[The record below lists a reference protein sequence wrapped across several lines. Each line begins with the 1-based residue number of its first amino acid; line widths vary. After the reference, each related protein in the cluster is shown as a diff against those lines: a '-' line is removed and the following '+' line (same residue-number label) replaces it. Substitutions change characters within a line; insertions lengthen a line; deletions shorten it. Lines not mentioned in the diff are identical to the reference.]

1 MDAEVDRLPD
11 VAEKT
16 RFSLA
21 MYRMTPEE
29 LGVLLEKLQRLCP
42 AAIEEESKDELGI
55 NIDKIDAR
63 TFRELDRDSSN
74 EDAEHLAHDLLEASR
89 AADVRSSKELTA
101 TGARVRTVSHGLHET
116 VPAPAEPDEPAPPR
130 DAADAPPPPFPAADD
145 LDAADATPSK
155 FPRPWRLAYAAEDR
169 SQLRRALDRWLA
181 ELGVCERAPALEVD
195 VLKRDLSDGLVLCAL
210 AERLTGVKLAPLPPK
225 TPSLRRANLR
235 KALDVLRDWD
245 VPLGWRHPAP
255 ATEAGCERGDWGCLL
270 PLLEDCMRCSLK
282 WAPRAAFTEN
292 SAVDVTADGEAVSS
306 SGDAV
311 RPCVGPV
318 RARPPPRRLSVD
330 EESPPV
336 ARRWSEQS
344 FIRRAPRP
352 LPRD

>member
-1 MDAEVDRLPD
+1 VGDDLRD
-11 VAEKT
+11 
-16 RFSLA
+16 LA
-21 MYRMTPEE
+21 ASVNASANEE
-29 LGVLLEKLQRLCP
+29 
-42 AAIEEESKDELGI
+42 
-55 NIDKIDAR
+55 
-63 TFRELDRDSSN
+63 
-74 EDAEHLAHDLLEASR
+74 AEHLAHDLLEASR

-145 LDAADATPSK
+145 LDAAGATPSK

-181 ELGVCERAPALEVD
+181 ELGVCERAPALGVD

-225 TPSLRRANLR
+225 TQLIRRANLR

-270 PLLEDCMRCSLK
+270 PLLEDCYRCSLK
-282 WAPRAAFTEN
+282 WAPRAAFTEGV
-292 SAVDVTADGEAVSS
+292 SADVAADGEAVSS

-318 RARPPPRRLSVD
+318 RPRPPPRRLG
-330 EESPPV
+330 EEEDAPPV

>member
-16 RFSLA
+16 RLSHA
-21 MYRMTPEE
+21 IYRMTPEE

-116 VPAPAEPDEPAPPR
+116 VPAPAEPDEPAPP
-130 DAADAPPPPFPAADD
+130 
-145 LDAADATPSK
+145 LDAAAATPSK

-210 AERLTGVKLAPLPPK
+210 AERLTGIKLAPLPPK

-282 WAPRAAFTEN
+282 WAPRAAFTEGV
-292 SAVDVTADGEAVSS
+292 SADVAADGEAVSA

-318 RARPPPRRLSVD
+318 RARPPPRRLG
-330 EESPPV
+330 EEEDAPPV

-352 LPRD
+352 MPRD

>member
-1 MDAEVDRLPD
+1 MGGEDAVD
-11 VAEKT
+11 
-16 RFSLA
+16 
-21 MYRMTPEE
+21 TPST
-29 LGVLLEKLQRLCP
+29 GRRSWGCEKLQRLCP
-42 AAIEEESKDELGI
+42 AVEEESRELEIG
-55 NIDKIDAR
+55 IDKMR
-63 TFRELDRDSSN
+63 N

-116 VPAPAEPDEPAPPR
+116 VPAPAEPRPTSPR
-130 DAADAPPPPFPAADD
+130 RR

-210 AERLTGVKLAPLPPK
+210 AERLTGIKLAPLPPK

-270 PLLEDCMRCSLK
+270 PLLEDCYRCSLK
-282 WAPRAAFTEN
+282 WAPRAAFTEGA
-292 SAVDVTADGEAVSS
+292 SVDVAADGEAVSA

-318 RARPPPRRLSVD
+318 RPRPPPRRLG
-330 EESPPV
+330 EEEDAPPV
-336 ARRWSEQS
+336 ARRWSEQWL
-344 FIRRAPRP
+344 FGGRRGRCH
-352 LPRD
+352 RDRD

>member
-1 MDAEVDRLPD
+1 MEAEVDRL
-11 VAEKT
+11 A
-16 RFSLA
+16 
-21 MYRMTPEE
+21 
-29 LGVLLEKLQRLCP
+29 
-42 AAIEEESKDELGI
+42 AAIQES
-55 NIDKIDAR
+55 
-63 TFRELDRDSSN
+63 SSN
-74 EDAEHLAHDLLEASR
+74 EAEHLAHDLLQASR

-130 DAADAPPPPFPAADD
+130 DAAA
-145 LDAADATPSK
+145 ATPSK

-210 AERLTGVKLAPLPPK
+210 AERLTGSSRRCPRHAP
-225 TPSLRRANLR
+225 LRRANLR

-245 VPLGWRHPAP
+245 APGLAPPAP

-270 PLLEDCMRCSLK
+270 PLLGIVAVFS
-282 WAPRAAFTEN
+282 WAPRRLHRRCPA
-292 SAVDVTADGEAVSS
+292 DVAADGEAVDAR
-306 SGDAV
+306 GDAV

-318 RARPPPRRLSVD
+318 RARPPPRRLG
-330 EESPPV
+330 EEEDAPPV

-344 FIRRAPRP
+344 FVRRAPRP
-352 LPRD
+352 MPRD

>member
-1 MDAEVDRLPD
+1 MPTFAEPRFE
-11 VAEKT
+11 ART
-16 RFSLA
+16 RFSHA
-21 MYRMTPEE
+21 IYRIKQAQ
-29 LGVLLEKLQRLCP
+29 LGVLVDKLYRLCP
-42 AAIEEESKDELGI
+42 AAIEEEGNEEISI
-55 NIDKIDAR
+55 SVDKIDAR

-74 EDAEHLAHDLLEASR
+74 EDAEHLAPDLLEASR

-116 VPAPAEPDEPAPPR
+116 VPAPAEPDEPAPPLDTAAAAPPPFPAVDDI
-130 DAADAPPPPFPAADD
+130 DAADAPP
-145 LDAADATPSK
+145 SR

-225 TPSLRRANLR
+225 TQLIRRANLR

-270 PLLEDCMRCSLK
+270 PLLEDCYRVFLK

-292 SAVDVTADGEAVSS
+292 SAEDVAADGSAVHSCAANAVDV
-306 SGDAV
+306 
-311 RPCVGPV
+311 
-318 RARPPPRRLSVD
+318 
-330 EESPPV
+330 
-336 ARRWSEQS
+336 
-344 FIRRAPRP
+344 F
-352 LPRD
+352 

>member
-1 MDAEVDRLPD
+1 VDAEVDRLAAAVD
-11 VAEKT
+11 ASANAE
-16 RFSLA
+16 
-21 MYRMTPEE
+21 
-29 LGVLLEKLQRLCP
+29 
-42 AAIEEESKDELGI
+42 
-55 NIDKIDAR
+55 
-63 TFRELDRDSSN
+63 
-74 EDAEHLAHDLLEASR
+74 AEHLAHDLLEASR

-101 TGARVRTVSHGLHET
+101 TGARVRTSVEGLHET
-116 VPAPAEPDEPAPPR
+116 VPAPAEPDEPEPPR
-130 DAADAPPPPFPAADD
+130 DAVDAPPPPFPAADD
-145 LDAADATPSK
+145 LDAAGATPSTK

-169 SQLRRALDRWLA
+169 CQLRRTLDRWLA

-210 AERLTGVKLAPLPPK
+210 AERLTGIKLAPLPPK
-225 TPSLRRANLR
+225 TQSLRRANLR

-270 PLLEDCMRCSLK
+270 PLLEDCYRCCHK

-292 SAVDVTADGEAVSS
+292 SAEDVAADGEAVSA

-318 RARPPPRRLSVD
+318 RARPPPRRLGVE

-336 ARRWSEQS
+336 ARRWSEQA
-344 FIRRAPRP
+344 FVRRAPRP
-352 LPRD
+352 MPRD